1 VKVKEEVR
9 SLSFFS
15 FLCFILVL
23 LQLDKE
29 LGQNILGWS
38 TWAGKVQDMLMMLAM
53 SLCFLACCS
62 TAAAAA
68 TIAALL

>member
-1 VKVKEEVR
+1 MFKAEENTGSVKVKEEVR

-29 LGQNILGWS
+29 LG
-38 TWAGKVQDMLMMLAM
+38 
-53 SLCFLACCS
+53 
-62 TAAAAA
+62 
-68 TIAALL
+68 